1 MEQYNIALIDACKRS
16 NLPAAEKAI
25 DDGAN
30 VNCKGNLGFTP
41 LHIASY
47 PGNIELAKMLIMKG
61 ADVNGKDNFG
71 LTPLHMASQQGHLE
85 LVELLIENG
94 ANVND
99 IENNGTTPLVSALMT
114 RNKEMVNL
122 LLSKGA
128 NIDKNARDIVKFF
141 GTPDIVNILKSW
153 PSEQVIPMYREL
165 MGTDIDPD
173 LVADLHEYMGTKDID
188 YGGKRRTNK
197 KSKKRRTNK
206 RRKTNK
212 KRKTNK
218 RKTNKRK

>member
-1 MEQYNIALIDACKRS
+1 MEQYNIALIEACKSS

-47 PGNIELAKMLIMKG
+47 PGNVELAKMLIRRG
-61 ADVNGKDNFG
+61 ADVNSKDNYG

-153 PSEQVIPMYREL
+153 PSEQVIPVYREL
-165 MGTDIDPD
+165 AGTDIDPG

-188 YGGKRRTNK
+188 YGGKRRRTN
-197 KSKKRRTNK
+197 KRRTNK
-206 RRKTNK
+206 RRTNK
-212 KRKTNK
+212 RRTNKRRTNK
-218 RKTNKRK
+218 RK

>member
-1 MEQYNIALIDACKRS
+1 MEQNNIALIEACKRS
-16 NLPAAEKAI
+16 NLAEAEKALGE
-25 DDGAN
+25 GAN

-47 PGNIELAKMLIMKG
+47 PGNVELAKMLIMKG

-99 IENNGTTPLVSALMT
+99 KESNGTTPLVGVLMT
-114 RNKEMVNL
+114 RNKEMINL

-128 NIDKNARDIVKFF
+128 TIDKNARDIAKFF
-141 GTPDIVNILKSW
+141 GTPDIINILKSW
-153 PSEQVIPMYREL
+153 PSEQMIPVYREL
-165 MGTDIDPD
+165 TGRDIDPS
-173 LVADLHEYMGTKDID
+173 LVADLNEYMGTKDID
-188 YGGKRRTNK
+188 YGGKRRTK
-197 KSKKRRTNK
+197 KSKKNKSKKSRKTNKRRTNK
-206 RRKTNK
+206 RR
-212 KRKTNK
+212 TNK
-218 RKTNKRK
+218 RK